1 MELYPFAYVVI
12 GFSFVGIFTLA
23 NRIRTLENQVEY
35 LIKQNRDASLKSKPG
50 NCSVMLR
57 FVDKK
62 TRSLLILAITIAT
75 DLNSKQA
82 GDIVRSVKPYYEQI
96 IVDKVSEEYANQVE
110 KVIDNHGGEAVV
122 VKK

>member
-82 GDIVRSVKPYYEQI
+82 GDIVNSVKPYSEQI